1 MSNAYAVVKDG
12 IVINMAVWDGVT
24 EWQPAEGFAVPAPD
38 YVGIGWKYE
47 DEKFIDPNAPVQP
60 DNGEILSA
68 RMSELAEQLRVD
80 VERMNLAY
88 LSAIVAGGTAENAK
102 FAKIRQEISLRKQK
116 YKDDTAALI
125 LEYGD

>member
-12 IVINMAVWDGVT
+12 VVINMVVWDGVT
-24 EWQPAEGFAVPAPD
+24 EWQPAEGFAVPAHD
-38 YVGIGWKYE
+38 YVGIGWRYE

-60 DNGEILSA
+60 DNGEILNA
-68 RMSELAEQLRVD
+68 KMAEMADQLRVD

-88 LSAIVAGGTAENAK
+88 LSAIVVGGADEDAK
-102 FAKIRQEISLRKQK
+102 VAKIRQEISLRKQK
-116 YKDDTAALI
+116 YKDDMAALI

>member
-1 MSNAYAVVKDG
+1 MGNAYAVIKDG
-12 IVINMAVWDGVT
+12 TVINMVVWDGVK
-24 EWQPAEGFAVPAPD
+24 EWQPAEGVAVPAPD
-38 YVGIGWKYE
+38 YVGIGWRYE

-60 DNGEILSA
+60 DNGEVLSA

-88 LSAIVAGGTAENAK
+88 LSAIVVEGAAEDAK
-102 FAKIRQEISLRKQK
+102 VAKIRQEISLRKQK
-116 YKDDTAALI
+116 YKDDMAALI

>member
-12 IVINMAVWDGVT
+12 VVINMVVWDGVT
-24 EWQPAEGFAVPAPD
+24 EWQPSEGFAVPAPD

-47 DEKFIDPNAPVQP
+47 EEKFIDPNAPVQP

-68 RMSELAEQLRVD
+68 KMAEMAEQLRVD

-88 LSAIVAGGTAENAK
+88 LSAIVVGGADEDAK
-102 FAKIRQEISLRKQK
+102 VAKIRQEISLRKQK
-116 YKDDTAALI
+116 YKDDMADLI
-125 LEYGD
+125 LEYGN